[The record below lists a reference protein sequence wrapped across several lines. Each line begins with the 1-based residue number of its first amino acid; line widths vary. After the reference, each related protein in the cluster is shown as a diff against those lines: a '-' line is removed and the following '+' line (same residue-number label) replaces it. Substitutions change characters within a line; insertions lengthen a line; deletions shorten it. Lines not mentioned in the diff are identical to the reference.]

1 MKRLFDF
8 DMAQKRMAWLAFISL
23 MMAFCLSSVAMAQLK
38 PGATAPTF
46 TAPAALAGK
55 TFTFNLVD
63 TLKTGPV
70 VVYFYPK
77 AFTSGCSIEA
87 NLFAQATE
95 DFQALGA
102 TVIGVS
108 GDDIETLKKFSLG
121 PCGGKFAVAADLDRT
136 SMKAYQATL
145 FFSSEMAS
153 RISYVVTP
161 DLKIFFTHASLSP
174 DQHVSSTLAAVKRW
188 REQTK

>member
-1 MKRLFDF
+1 MKKLFHIHLT
-8 DMAQKRMAWLAFISL
+8 QKHTYWRSLATL
-23 MMAFCLSSVAMAQLK
+23 LTACCLHTTAYAQLQ
-38 PGATAPTF
+38 PGAAAPVF
-46 TAPAALAGK
+46 SAPAALAGK
-55 TFTFNLVD
+55 TFTFKLSEA
-63 TLKTGPV
+63 LKTGPV

-87 NLFAQATE
+87 NLFAQANDE
-95 DFQALGA
+95 FQSLGA

-136 SMKAYQATL
+136 TMKAYQATM

-161 DLKIFFTHASLSP
+161 DLKIYFTHASLSP
-174 DQHVSSTLAAVKRW
+174 DQHVSTTLAAVKRW
-188 REQTK
+188 REQNK

>member
-1 MKRLFDF
+1 MT
-8 DMAQKRMAWLAFISL
+8 AC
-23 MMAFCLSSVAMAQLK
+23 CLHTVAYAQLQ
-38 PGATAPTF
+38 PGAAAPVF
-46 TAPAALAGK
+46 SAPAALAGK
-55 TFTFNLVD
+55 TFTFKLSEA
-63 TLKTGPV
+63 LKTGPV

-87 NLFAQATE
+87 NLFAQANDE
-95 DFQALGA
+95 FQSLGA

-136 SMKAYQATL
+136 TMKAYQATM

-161 DLKIFFTHASLSP
+161 DLKIYFTHASLSP
-174 DQHVSSTLAAVKRW
+174 DQHVSTTLAAVKRW
-188 REQTK
+188 REQNK

>member
-1 MKRLFDF
+1 MKKIFQIDLK
-8 DMAQKRMAWLAFISL
+8 QKYAYFWSHAALLAALCFVPASY
-23 MMAFCLSSVAMAQLK
+23 AQLQ
-38 PGATAPTF
+38 PGAVAPVF
-46 TAPAALAGK
+46 SAPAALAGK
-55 TFTFNLVD
+55 TFTFTLTD
-63 TLKTGPV
+63 ALKTGPV

-87 NLFAQATE
+87 NLFAQANDE
-95 DFQALGA
+95 FQSLGA

-121 PCGGKFAVAADLDRT
+121 PCGGKFAVAADLDRKT
-136 SMKAYQATL
+136 MKVYQATM
-145 FFSSEMAS
+145 FFSSDMAS

-174 DQHVSSTLAAVKRW
+174 DQHVSTTLAAVKRW
-188 REQTK
+188 HEQKK

>member
-1 MKRLFDF
+1 
-8 DMAQKRMAWLAFISL
+8 MAQKRMTWQAFISL

-136 SMKAYQATL
+136 TMKAYQATL

>member
-8 DMAQKRMAWLAFISL
+8 DMAQKRMTWLAFISL

-121 PCGGKFAVAADLDRT
+121 PCGGKFAVAADLYRT
-136 SMKAYQATL
+136 TMKAYQATL

>member
-8 DMAQKRMAWLAFISL
+8 DMAQKRMTWLAFISL
-23 MMAFCLSSVAMAQLK
+23 MMAFWLSSVAMAQLK

-136 SMKAYQATL
+136 TMKAYQATL

>member
-8 DMAQKRMAWLAFISL
+8 DMAQKRMTWQAFISL

-55 TFTFNLVD
+55 TFTFSLVD

-136 SMKAYQATL
+136 TMKAYQATL

>member
-1 MKRLFDF
+1 MKKLFRF
-8 DMAQKRMAWLAFISL
+8 DMKQTHFTLRVLAGLLTLFILQPPAQ
-23 MMAFCLSSVAMAQLK
+23 AQLQ
-38 PGATAPTF
+38 PGADAPAF
-46 TAPAALAGK
+46 TAPAALAGN
-55 TFTFNLVD
+55 TFTF
-63 TLKTGPV
+63 TLTEALKKGPV

-87 NLFAQATE
+87 NLFAQAND

-102 TVIGVS
+102 SVVGVS

-136 SMKAYQATL
+136 TMKAYQATM

-161 DLKIFFTHASLSP
+161 DRKIFFTHASLSP

-188 REQTK
+188 REQAK

>member
-1 MKRLFDF
+1 MKKIFQFDLT
-8 DMAQKRMAWLAFISL
+8 QKHAYWRSLAAL
-23 MMAFCLSSVAMAQLK
+23 LAALCLQPAAYAQLQ
-38 PGATAPTF
+38 PGAAAPVF
-46 TAPAALAGK
+46 SAPAALAGK
-55 TFTFNLVD
+55 TFTFKL
-63 TLKTGPV
+63 TEALKTGPV

-87 NLFAQATE
+87 NLFAQANDE
-95 DFQALGA
+95 FQSLGA

-108 GDDIETLKKFSLG
+108 GDDIETLKNFSLG

-136 SMKAYQATL
+136 TMKAYQATM

-161 DLKIFFTHASLSP
+161 DLKVFFTHASLSP
-174 DQHVSSTLAAVKRW
+174 DQHVSTTLAAVKRW
-188 REQTK
+188 REKNK